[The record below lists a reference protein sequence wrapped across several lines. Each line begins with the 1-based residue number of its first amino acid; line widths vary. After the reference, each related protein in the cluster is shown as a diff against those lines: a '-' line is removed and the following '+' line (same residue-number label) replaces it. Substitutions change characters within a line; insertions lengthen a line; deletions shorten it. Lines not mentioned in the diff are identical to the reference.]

1 MNPRDS
7 LGESKEKNRK
17 SGRLAYQTKEK
28 IKGRIYYLFSIG
40 EKEFIEL
47 QL

>member
-7 LGESKEKNRK
+7 LEESKEKNQR
-17 SGRLAYQTKEK
+17 SGSLANQTKEK